1 MPDFD
6 YQLVVIGS
14 GPGGYVA
21 AIRASQLGLKTAIVE
36 KDKTLGGTCLNVGCI
51 PSKALLASSEYLHFA
66 QERFAAHGIIAKD
79 IKLDLGAMM
88 KRKLEVV
95 GKLTSGVAYLM
106 KKNKIEV
113 VKGLGKLVDGH
124 TVEVAGEGGTKKT
137 LRAQNILLA
146 TGSTVIELPFLKF
159 DGKRVISSDQG
170 IALDQVP
177 KSLLIIGAGAIG
189 LELGSVWARLGAQV
203 TVVEFLPRIA
213 AIGFDAETSKILQRN
228 LEKLGIKFELGT
240 KIQSAK
246 VTDKGVELQGV
257 QGDKKVSYQADLV
270 LVAVGRKPFTTG
282 LDLEKA
288 GVKLTDRGRIAVN
301 DHWQTNVPGI
311 YSIGDVIDGP
321 MLAHKAHEEGIAVA
335 ERLAGKP
342 GHVNYNIIPG
352 VIYTSPEAASVGL
365 TEEEAKEKKIEVRVG
380 KFAFTANGRAIAAD
394 TTEGFAKLIA
404 DAKTDR
410 LLGAHIVASQRL
422 RADRGNSSPHG
433 IWRQRRR
440 PRAHHSRTS
449 DHVRSGDGSRAG
461 RGWTHPQ
468 FIEAALVRAWPT
480 TAADKVSRARPSW
493 PGVARRIGNHPA
505 VDDPGRA
512 DTRTPPAVISGRASR
527 RNKASSQNSLA
538 DGEADGTPPQLR
550 RNNVVYPGDRRQIP
564 PPYLPENTTS
574 SAGRPPS
581 VLEKSAH
588 RPNRSNQ
595 KN

>member
-51 PSKALLASSEYLHFA
+51 PSKALLTSSEHLHFA
-66 QERFAAHGIIAKD
+66 RERFAAHGIVAKE

-88 KRKLEVV
+88 KRKLDAV

-113 VKGLGKLVDGH
+113 VTGLGKLVDGH
-124 TVEVAGEGGTKKT
+124 TVEVTGADGAKKT

-146 TGSTVIELPFLKF
+146 TGSVPVELPFLKF

-170 IALDQVP
+170 IALVRVP
-177 KSLLIIGAGAIG
+177 KSLLVIGAGAIG

-203 TVVEFLPRIA
+203 TIIEFLPRIA

-228 LEKLGIKFELGT
+228 LEKLGIKFELNT
-240 KIQSAK
+240 KIESAK

-257 QGDKKVSYQADLV
+257 QGGAKVSYQTDLV

-288 GVKLTDRGRIAVN
+288 GVKLTDKGRIAVN
-301 DHWQTNVPGI
+301 DQWQTSVPSI
-311 YSIGDVIDGP
+311 YAIGDVIDGP
-321 MLAHKAHEEGIAVA
+321 MLAHKAHEEGVAVA

-342 GHVNYNIIPG
+342 GHVNYDIIPG
-352 VIYTSPEAASVGL
+352 VIYTAPEAASVGL
-365 TEEEAKEKKIEVRVG
+365 TEEEAREKKIEVRVG
-380 KFAFTANGRAIAAD
+380 KFAFTANGRAIASD

-410 LLGAHIVASQRL
+410 LLGAHIVAANASELIAETVLLMEFGGSAEDLARTI
-422 RADRGNSSPHG
+422 H
-433 IWRQRRR
+433 
-440 PRAHHSRTS
+440 AHPTMSEA
-449 DHVRSGDGSRAG
+449 VM
-461 RGWTHPQ
+461 
-468 FIEAALVRAWPT
+468 EAAL
-480 TAADKVSRARPSW
+480 
-493 PGVARRIGNHPA
+493 A
-505 VDDPGRA
+505 VDGR
-512 DTRTPPAVISGRASR
+512 T
-527 RNKASSQNSLA
+527 L
-538 DGEADGTPPQLR
+538 
-550 RNNVVYPGDRRQIP
+550 
-564 PPYLPENTTS
+564 
-574 SAGRPPS
+574 SA
-581 VLEKSAH
+581 
-588 RPNRSNQ
+588 
-595 KN
+595 